1 MPTYRQQI
9 EATVDEMVKA
19 GRIQEGMKSQYVDLL
34 AKDEAVAQE
43 FAGRFMRHDDYTR
56 KTQEVARQRQEQE
69 AMIQAENARVAQER
83 QALQQWEA
91 EAKTEMAR
99 LRGLADQYPEL
110 HAKVA
115 AYEQALSDF
124 NMTEHVKIPVVGG
137 GQPAVIPTNPYAP
150 VTGNVQAA
158 SQATNYLTREDV
170 GAFAQQMLE
179 LNAKTLR
186 IAGQHQ
192 RLFGQPLEDD
202 IIMEAMNAGQDPQQY
217 WESKYNV
224 PGKRAEIASREREA
238 EIARIREEERAKIV
252 AEYATD
258 PSRLNGGLQTM
269 QAHEAPTVK
278 AFEAVSSRGLT
289 PESQPAPELAHP
301 QLAKQH
307 RVERAAA
314 TWDRLFDAGGNPRQ
328 GGGPAGSF

>member
-1 MPTYRQQI
+1 MPTYREQI
-9 EATVDEMVKA
+9 EATVNEMVKA
-19 GRIQEGMKSQYVDLL
+19 GRIQEGMRAQYVDLL

-69 AMIQAENARVAQER
+69 ARIRAEEARVAQER

-91 EAKTEMAR
+91 EAKAEMAR

-115 AYEQALSDF
+115 AYEQALADF
-124 NMTEHVKIPVVGG
+124 NMTEHVKIPTVGG
-137 GQPAVIPTNPYAP
+137 GQPAVTTPNPYAP
-150 VTGNVQAA
+150 PT
-158 SQATNYLTREDV
+158 ATQPAQTQGNYLTREDV

-179 LNAKTLR
+179 LNAKTLQ

-192 RLFGQPLEDD
+192 RLFGQPLEDN
-202 IIMEAMNAGQDPQQY
+202 IIMEAMSAGQDPQAY

-224 PGKRAEIASREREA
+224 PGKRAEIQAREREA

-258 PSRLNGGLQTM
+258 PSRLMGGQFAMDTN
-269 QAHEAPTVK
+269 QVPTSK
-278 AFEAVSSRGLT
+278 AFDTISSRGLA
-289 PESQPAPELAHP
+289 PESAPAPELAHP
-301 QLAKQH
+301 QLAKQQ

-328 GGGPAGSF
+328 AGGPTGSF

>member
-1 MPTYRQQI
+1 MPTYREQI
-9 EATVDEMVKA
+9 EATVNEMVKA
-19 GRIQEGMKSQYVDLL
+19 GRIQEGMRAQYVDLL

-69 AMIQAENARVAQER
+69 AKIRAEEARVAQER

-91 EAKTEMAR
+91 EAKAEMAR

-110 HAKVA
+110 HSKVA
-115 AYEQALSDF
+115 AYEQALADF
-124 NMTEHVKIPVVGG
+124 NMTEHVKIPTVGG
-137 GQPAVIPTNPYAP
+137 GQPAVTPTNPYAP
-150 VTGNVQAA
+150 PQAPA
-158 SQATNYLTREDV
+158 QPAQGNYLTREDV
-170 GAFAQQMLE
+170 GQFAQQMLE

-202 IIMEAMNAGQDPQQY
+202 IIMEAMTAGQDPQQY
-217 WESKYNV
+217 WEAKYNV
-224 PGKRAEIASREREA
+224 PGKRAEIQAREREA

-278 AFEAVSSRGLT
+278 AFEAVSSRGLA
-289 PESQPAPELAHP
+289 PESQAAPELAHP
-301 QLAKQH
+301 QLAKQQ

-328 GGGPAGSF
+328 AGGPTGSF